1 MERIQVLV
9 AGIAQGCVY
18 GLIALGFVL
27 IYKATEQVNFAQGDI
42 MMLGMFA
49 AFTLIAIAGFPW
61 WLGALA
67 GIAITGVFGFCLDA
81 FDLRRIIGQPQ
92 FAVIILTIAV
102 GFVFRSAAGGVWGAD
117 PVTFD
122 TPYGGMVI
130 TLDENE
136 TGRAMVAVRD
146 SEVSARWS

>member
-1 MERIQVLV
+1 MELIQVLV

-61 WLGALA
+61 WLGALI
-67 GIAITGVFGFCLDA
+67 GIAITA
-81 FDLRRIIGQPQ
+81 FSVSSSTPPCCAGS
-92 FAVIILTIAV
+92 
-102 GFVFRSAAGGVWGAD
+102 SAS
-117 PVTFD
+117 PSL
-122 TPYGGMVI
+122 P
-130 TLDENE
+130 
-136 TGRAMVAVRD
+136 
-146 SEVSARWS
+146 SSS